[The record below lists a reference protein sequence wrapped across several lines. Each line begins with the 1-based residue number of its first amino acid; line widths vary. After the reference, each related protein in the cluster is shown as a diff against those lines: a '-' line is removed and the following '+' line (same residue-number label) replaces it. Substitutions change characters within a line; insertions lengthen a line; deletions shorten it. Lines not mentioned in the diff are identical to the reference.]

1 MYKQHNTHCGS
12 NYIWVLHSNSRH
24 IQAGITKPSPS
35 FAMNLAV
42 MAGHRLIVG
51 QSVSNKAH
59 AALTATRLQYT
70 SVRPNPPGALD
81 RAGAG
86 QEVVAGKGEVAR
98 SIDGPALKLRIAWE
112 AKALFDVARDSLACD
127 MAMLARYD

>member
-1 MYKQHNTHCGS
+1 
-12 NYIWVLHSNSRH
+12 
-24 IQAGITKPSPS
+24 
-35 FAMNLAV
+35 MNLAV

-98 SIDGPALKLRIAWE
+98 SIDGPALELTIAWE
-112 AKALFDVARDSLACD
+112 AKTLFDVTRDALACD
-127 MAMLARYD
+127 MAMLAWIRLRHGSRLHHTNVPMPDRSTKIC